1 MIIRTRKNKNYTT
14 LCNIALNDPELSLKA
29 KGLFAF
35 LMSKPEDWKISYR
48 GLMTQLKEG
57 QRAILGALAELET
70 HGYLDREL
78 EQNDQ
83 GHIFFSSV
91 LREEPMRAKRTHGVT
106 PVVAVRT
113 LSTHGKSTHAKRTPI
128 VNTDEASTDK
138 EKLNKK
144 LGSSKLKSSEPHT
157 SPTIDPKPV
166 DDITSTEGYKK
177 ARAAADKVRR
187 QLLQRNL
194 ASSLIRQQSLVGNEG
209 SELSTG

>member
-128 VNTDEASTDK
+128 VNTDEANTDK

-157 SPTIDPKPV
+157 GPTIDPKQQEPN
-166 DDITSTEGYKK
+166 TTGPGYQK
-177 ARAAADKVRR
+177 AIAMAKALRERRLSPASIPALNQR
-187 QLLQRNL
+187 QL
-194 ASSLIRQQSLVGNEG
+194 AVGNEG